1 MKRLAVAA
9 MLAASLFG
17 FNAINGANVNSNQTN
32 SSSYYNTPVI
42 KGKVVKAYVQPG
54 YGVRAYDWLFMD
66 VKADNGKIY
75 KIGIAP
81 TFIIS
86 NLPIKEGDEVEV
98 RGVTP
103 PRWPSDSIRAW
114 DINDLT
120 QNKDYPIT
128 GTARG
133 WGRGPGWR
141 WR

>member
-9 MLAASLFG
+9 MVAVSLFG
-17 FNAINGANVNSNQTN
+17 FNSINNVTTTNNAQTN
-32 SSSYYNTPVI
+32 TYYYNTPVV
-42 KGKVVKAYVQPG
+42 KGKVLKAYVQPG
-54 YGVRAYDWLFMD
+54 YGVRGYDWLFMD

-75 KIGIAP
+75 KVGIAP

-86 NLPIKEGDEVEV
+86 NLPVKEGDEVEV

-103 PRWPSDSIRAW
+103 PNWPDDSIRAW

-120 QNKDYPIT
+120 QKKDYPIT